1 MSKKAEIKA
10 ILRDG
15 SGDRQF
21 SLHCSDYE
29 TVTAEIEKLFEVE
42 GKVTYVVQWLD
53 GRTWIDNFNK
63 GENTIG
69 QAEAVMKKQ
78 KEKFPTT
85 RHHIIKR
92 TSTDQIID
100 RSKLCQKDYL

>member
-29 TVTAEIEKLFEVE
+29 TVATEIEKLFEVE
-42 GKVTYVVQWLD
+42 GDVEKIADQLVKANIDIGYGDYV
-53 GRTWIDNFNK
+53 GH
-63 GENTIG
+63 GEYHSYKKALT
-69 QAEAVMKKQ
+69 KKQ
-78 KEKFPTT
+78 IIK
-85 RHHIIKR
+85 IIKR
-92 TSTDQIID
+92 TITDKIIEE
-100 RSKLCQKDYL
+100 